1 MKRKRVPP
9 NMAAQVLLTFG
20 SDCWLDMPGCTHR
33 GTETMDHVK
42 PYSLYGPTVP
52 SNLRPACKHCNSLRA
67 DRVVSGFGAQV
78 TAVIGPPC
86 VGKTAY
92 VRDHM
97 APGDIVVDPSRLA
110 VACVDGGSEAHA
122 LADTL
127 WGSAYRR
134 VSRMVTARHVWLVR
148 ALPTSRNSPNMLA
161 EWIALNYDVVVLDAD
176 DQLLRGRMAECR
188 RGREDVELL
197 KRWRR
202 QHASEG
208 GRDAGD
214 AAHAAFAA
222 SPDRRPVFAAGRVG
236 AAAMVAGF
244 LNGHGQGTPRAHR
257 FRIPNPNKKSRAG
270 KGAALHQSAE

>member
-110 VACVDGGSEAHA
+110 GAGVGGGSRSPRSTRRARSRR
-122 LADTL
+122 
-127 WGSAYRR
+127 SAR
-134 VSRMVTARHVWLVR
+134 VSSSGAC
-148 ALPTSRNSPNMLA
+148 AA
-161 EWIALNYDVVVLDAD
+161 DVP
-176 DQLLRGRMAECR
+176 Q
-188 RGREDVELL
+188 
-197 KRWRR
+197 
-202 QHASEG
+202 QSE
-208 GRDAGD
+208 
-214 AAHAAFAA
+214 H
-222 SPDRRPVFAAGRVG
+222 AGRVDR
-236 AAAMVAGF
+236 VE
-244 LNGHGQGTPRAHR
+244 L
-257 FRIPNPNKKSRAG
+257 
-270 KGAALHQSAE
+270 

>member
-92 VRDHM
+92 VRGSKVTGTM
-97 APGDIVVDPSRLA
+97 PNRGKATGTIA
-110 VACVDGGSEAHA
+110 TVAGKYTIQNGYHDGSGTVQIDSAEQAKIIAKNIREGITILGVKGSM
-122 LADTL
+122 
-127 WGSAYRR
+127 S
-134 VSRMVTARHVWLVR
+134 S
-148 ALPTSRNSPNMLA
+148 
-161 EWIALNYDVVVLDAD
+161 
-176 DQLLRGRMAECR
+176 
-188 RGREDVELL
+188 
-197 KRWRR
+197 
-202 QHASEG
+202 SEG
-208 GRDAGD
+208 MKPQAK
-214 AAHAAFAA
+214 
-222 SPDRRPVFAAGRVG
+222 SVTPT
-236 AAAMVAGF
+236 AAAQTVLPDEGYNCLSQVTVA
-244 LNGHGQGTPRAHR
+244 A
-257 FRIPNPNKKSRAG
+257 IPYSESENSAG
-270 KGAALHQSAE
+270 GLTVTIG

>member
-127 WGSAYRR
+127 WAARTGVCPAW
-134 VSRMVTARHVWLVR
+134 SRPGMCGWCVR
-148 ALPTSRNSPNMLA
+148 
-161 EWIALNYDVVVLDAD
+161 
-176 DQLLRGRMAECR
+176 CR
-188 RGREDVELL
+188 RPATVRTCWPSG
-197 KRWRR
+197 
-202 QHASEG
+202 
-208 GRDAGD
+208 
-214 AAHAAFAA
+214 
-222 SPDRRPVFAAGRVG
+222 
-236 AAAMVAGF
+236 
-244 LNGHGQGTPRAHR
+244 
-257 FRIPNPNKKSRAG
+257 SR
-270 KGAALHQSAE
+270 

>member
-9 NMAAQVLLTFG
+9 QLAASALLTFG

-42 PYSLYGPTVP
+42 PYSLHGPTVLA
-52 SNLRPACKHCNSLRA
+52 NLRPACKHCNSLRA
-67 DRVVSGFGAQV
+67 DRVVSGFGAQI

-110 VACVDGGSEAHA
+110 VACVDDGVEARQ
-122 LADTL
+122 LADAL
-127 WGSAYRR
+127 WGSAYRS
-134 VSRMVTARHVWLVR
+134 VSRMITARRVWLVR
-148 ALPTSRNSPNMLA
+148 ALPASRNSPNMLA

-176 DQLLRGRMAECR
+176 DQLLRERMAEHR
-188 RGREDVELL
+188 RGRDDVELL

-202 QHASEG
+202 LGITQSHVDRMLEHRRAQLSRLRLLDTSYA
-208 GRDAGD
+208 RDEPPA
-214 AAHAAFAA
+214 
-222 SPDRRPVFAAGRVG
+222 RPRW
-236 AAAMVAGF
+236 
-244 LNGHGQGTPRAHR
+244 
-257 FRIPNPNKKSRAG
+257 
-270 KGAALHQSAE
+270 

>member
-97 APGDIVVDPSRLA
+97 APGD
-110 VACVDGGSEAHA
+110 
-122 LADTL
+122 
-127 WGSAYRR
+127 
-134 VSRMVTARHVWLVR
+134 
-148 ALPTSRNSPNMLA
+148 
-161 EWIALNYDVVVLDAD
+161 LNEVLSVKA
-176 DQLLRGRMAECR
+176 
-188 RGREDVELL
+188 
-197 KRWRR
+197 
-202 QHASEG
+202 
-208 GRDAGD
+208 
-214 AAHAAFAA
+214 
-222 SPDRRPVFAAGRVG
+222 
-236 AAAMVAGF
+236 
-244 LNGHGQGTPRAHR
+244 
-257 FRIPNPNKKSRAG
+257 
-270 KGAALHQSAE
+270 

>member
-9 NMAAQVLLTFG
+9 NMAAQVLLTFS

-202 QHASEG
+202 LGITQAKVDGMLETRRTQLSRLRLIDG
-208 GRDAGD
+208 PS
-214 AAHAAFAA
+214 
-222 SPDRRPVFAAGRVG
+222 SPPAVSARPRW
-236 AAAMVAGF
+236 
-244 LNGHGQGTPRAHR
+244 
-257 FRIPNPNKKSRAG
+257 
-270 KGAALHQSAE
+270 